1 MKKFFKVAC
10 ELRLL
15 KEIATVQTIFHISLL
30 NKCVGDVEC
39 IIPLQSVAMKDRLY
53 Y

>member
-15 KEIATVQTIFHISLL
+15 IEIATVQTIFHIWLL

-39 IIPLQSVAMKDRLY
+39 IIPLQTVEVKDIAY